1 MWDYDH
7 ATIPPSLNVLFRRT
21 DSVHNYKTRGAAGGN
36 LYYTKVNSTKY
47 GVCSFKYQGIHIL
60 NSLKKLNIYKDT
72 QSKKKFVKDLK
83 SYFLWNIDNKVTNA
97 TFFQ

>member
-1 MWDYDH
+1 MWDYAH
-7 ATIPPSLNVLFRRT
+7 GTIPPSLNVLFRRT
-21 DSVHNYKTRGAAGGN
+21 NTVHNYKTRGAAGSN
-36 LYYTKVNSTKY
+36 LYSTKVNSTKY

-83 SYFLWNIDNKVTNA
+83 SYFFIA
-97 TFFQ
+97 IRQ

>member
-7 ATIPPSLNVLFRRT
+7 GTIPPSLNVLFKRT
-21 DSVHNYKTRGAAGGN
+21 NTVHNYKTRGAAGGN

-60 NSLKKLNIYKDT
+60 NSLEKLNI
-72 QSKKKFVKDLK
+72 
-83 SYFLWNIDNKVTNA
+83 
-97 TFFQ
+97 

>member
-7 ATIPPSLNVLFRRT
+7 GTIPLSLNVLFRRT
-21 DSVHNYKTRGAAGGN
+21 NTVHNCKTRGAAGGN
-36 LYYTKVNSTKY
+36 LCYTKVNSTKY

-83 SYFLWNIDNKVTNA
+83 SYFYWNIDNK
-97 TFFQ
+97 

>member
-7 ATIPPSLNVLFRRT
+7 GIIPPSLNVLFRRT
-21 DSVHNYKTRGAAGGN
+21 NTVHNYKTRGTAGGN

-72 QSKKKFVKDLK
+72 QSKKKFVKAIYI
-83 SYFLWNIDNKVTNA
+83 SSQSAINKVN
-97 TFFQ
+97 